1 MTSLPAA
8 ACGLRAATRT
18 TLATP
23 ARSPS
28 LLSRRCNASQA
39 SRTQQ
44 QTETVREMGSLM
56 AEVRGTLPQRIKV
69 RMPTRLAPK
78 RSWVNEVHAQP
89 GDTRPI
95 ELTPELEAELLKPKH
110 MAESYVELWLPFR
123 DDPELLEKYI
133 ATSGMVRL
141 GKILEDLDTLAGAIS
156 YQHALGAAP
165 RAGDVSAPL
174 YIVTASV
181 DRLDLLEPL
190 RADANYRLSGH
201 VIYVGSSSME
211 VFVSIE
217 RLDNLSGP
225 AKVCLTGRAVAAL
238 RSFTMAARNASTL
251 KSQKIAPL
259 LVETDA
265 EKRLYAIGEGFKKR
279 KRQEAATSLERV
291 PPTKDEAVLLHSQYL
306 EGLRAGL
313 FSASDERHGGAATA
327 AGADQHLVPVS
338 KTALSATMHLHPQ
351 QRNVHGKV
359 FGGFLMRSAYELAWM
374 VAASFVHRQVQ
385 FLSLD
390 ALSFHAPVP
399 IGAILRLSSQ
409 VTYSDE
415 SGDAANGKHAVAGVS
430 VLAEVVNLETGVGS
444 RSNTNDLTF
453 RPSRLLLRHRR
464 PRQFHF
470 SFDVG
475 PPTRRV
481 MPQTYKEA
489 MEWIEGKRRVE
500 LGHEM
505 RALYGDGA

>member
-225 AKVCLTGRAVAAL
+225 AKVCLTGR
-238 RSFTMAARNASTL
+238 FTMAARNASTL

-444 RSNTNDLTF
+444 RSNT
-453 RPSRLLLRHRR
+453 
-464 PRQFHF
+464 FHF